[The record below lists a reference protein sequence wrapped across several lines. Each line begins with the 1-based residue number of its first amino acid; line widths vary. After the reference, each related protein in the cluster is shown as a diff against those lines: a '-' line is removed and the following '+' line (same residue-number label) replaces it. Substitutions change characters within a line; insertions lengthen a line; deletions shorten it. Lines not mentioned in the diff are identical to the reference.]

1 MATDD
6 LIRALLRAPDVAQV
20 TLWVTEDRWGCSAQR
35 RLSAPT
41 IVGRGDTMRQ
51 AIERTLAEVER
62 GSLPVSV
69 ADAARRA
76 TVSLP
81 EGGVGTLV
89 RVDLG
94 KREAVV
100 RTLDGRHRRLPARSL
115 ALSDVEI
122 QPLMS
127 GERRYGEP
135 VGIVAPHPDPP
146 TPVDV
151 S

>member
-1 MATDD
+1 MPTDD
-6 LIRALLRAPDVAQV
+6 LIRALLRGPDVVQV

-35 RLSAPT
+35 RLRNAA
-41 IVGRGDTMRQ
+41 VGRGDTMRQ

-62 GSLPVSV
+62 GLLPVSV

-76 TVSLP
+76 TVRLP
-81 EGGVGTLV
+81 EGGLGTLI
-89 RVDLG
+89 RVDLP

-100 RTLDGRHRRLPARSL
+100 RTPDGRHRRLPARSL

-135 VGIVAPHPDPP
+135 VGIEAPHPHPP
-146 TPVDV
+146 TSVDV